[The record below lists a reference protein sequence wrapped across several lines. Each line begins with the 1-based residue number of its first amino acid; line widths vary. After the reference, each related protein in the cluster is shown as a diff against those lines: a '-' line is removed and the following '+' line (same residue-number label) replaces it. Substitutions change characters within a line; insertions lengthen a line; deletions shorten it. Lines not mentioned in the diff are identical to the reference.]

1 MNNSLTVYVGE
12 EEKYT
17 IYYERIVCL
26 TMGETIRELTY
37 VDVEGNTQSI
47 RFDKFAVI
55 FFN

>member
-47 RFDKFAVI
+47 RFDEFAVV